1 MNVIL
6 TRMEGSKRLRH
17 GGEIRKEDSYPIV
30 EIGGIFYFLD
40 ELLSW
45 IGNNQT
51 WRGSIAYPKNGSW
64 TRSGD
69 PIELRIEIITDL
81 DSIVDLLEVRTR

>member
-30 EIGGIFYFLD
+30 EAPDVWAIDSKTDFYDSGTGYDFNLVTG
-40 ELLSW
+40 SS
-45 IGNNQT
+45 QT
-51 WRGSIAYPKNGSW
+51 CGRHP
-64 TRSGD
+64 T
-69 PIELRIEIITDL
+69 
-81 DSIVDLLEVRTR
+81 